1 MDYIFLLCV
10 LKTQQECHTLKLL
23 IITVLPFSA
32 PSYGSQIIC
41 FSIIPFNKL
50 YSLFM

>member
-23 IITVLPFSA
+23 IITILPFSA
-32 PSYGSQIIC
+32 LSYSSQIIM
-41 FSIIPFNKL
+41 FFYHPV
-50 YSLFM
+50 